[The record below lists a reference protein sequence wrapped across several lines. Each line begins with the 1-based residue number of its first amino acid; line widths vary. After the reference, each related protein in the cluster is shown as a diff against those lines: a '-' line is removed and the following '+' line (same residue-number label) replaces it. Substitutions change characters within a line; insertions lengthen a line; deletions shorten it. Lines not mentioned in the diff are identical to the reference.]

1 LKSKGDE
8 PGLEAGIPVES
19 VEKARRAS
27 LKAGARN
34 TDPVRLDATA
44 TSGNGGLLGNVLT
57 TLQNTLGTQ
66 PAKLALLS
74 SKVSAILAKVMGI
87 LNASNLT
94 LPASAISSLPPALQT
109 LAQPNL
115 IPHAAVASATIF
127 DLVGGSLPVGMD
139 VLGLGTTSTR
149 VDLKLSAVPGDGQIL
164 GNLLYNLANLTNPVV

>member
-1 LKSKGDE
+1 M
-8 PGLEAGIPVES
+8 
-19 VEKARRAS
+19 RRQRA
-27 LKAGARN
+27 
-34 TDPVRLDATA
+34 A

-66 PAKLALLS
+66 PAKLAMLS
-74 SKVSAILAKVMGI
+74 SNLSAILAKVMGI

-94 LPASAISSLPPALQT
+94 LPASAISSLPPAL
-109 LAQPNL
+109 
-115 IPHAAVASATIF
+115 IPHAAGASATIF

>member
-19 VEKARRAS
+19 VEKARCVAES
-27 LKAGARN
+27 GGTQHGSGAVGC
-34 TDPVRLDATA
+34 D
-44 TSGNGGLLGNVLT
+44 GNERHGGLLGNVLT

-66 PAKLALLS
+66 PAKLAMLS
-74 SKVSAILAKVMGI
+74 SNVSAILAKVMGI